1 MEKYTAEQYRALD
14 AEAFEAR
21 RAEVEAACLD
31 ENCALSVEELRSE
44 AALIKAEADRRKL
57 AGEVRSAKIDAV
69 LGMSGM
75 VKESSPQ
82 KRAVEEVEDF
92 TDTMQYRK
100 AFQEYVAT
108 GKKIELRQ
116 DQNTLTTDITT
127 NNGSLIPTMLVNRI
141 VQKLES
147 YGMIL
152 PLVARTSFPGGIEVP
167 TSSVRPVATW
177 VAEGA
182 SSDRQKKTADVIVFT
197 NHKLRCEISMS
208 QEVKTMAISAFEAKF
223 VEEVASAMTIAIEKA
238 ILAGTGTGQPTGI
251 LNGTIPAAQTVQ
263 WAAVTPTYAE
273 LIAAEAAIPVQY
285 EASAKWFM
293 TKAQFYK
300 ILGMVD
306 SNKQPVARVDH
317 GTEGRLQHTIF
328 GRDVII
334 HPYATEMGS
343 HLAGIFDFN
352 DYLLNTIYDLGIQR
366 TQDWDTEDWLTKAV
380 MNVDGKPL
388 TLDSLVVV
396 DKSA

>member
-31 ENCALSVEELRSE
+31 ENCALTVDELRSE

-57 AGEVRSAKIDAV
+57 AGEVRSAKIDAII
-69 LGMSGM
+69 GMGGT
-75 VKESSPQ
+75 VKESSAQ
-82 KRAVEEVEDF
+82 KRSFEDDGDF
-92 TDTMQYRK
+92 TDSMQYRK

-108 GKKIELRQ
+108 GKKIEVR
-116 DQNTLTTDITT
+116 DNQNTMTTDV
-127 NNGSLIPTMLVNRI
+127 GSVIPTMLVNRI
-141 VQKLES
+141 VQKMES

-152 PLVARTSFPGGIEVP
+152 PLVARTSFAGGIEVP

-182 SSDRQKKTADVIVFT
+182 GSDRQKKTTGVITFT
-197 NHKLRCEISMS
+197 NHKLRCEISMT
-208 QEVKTMAISAFEAKF
+208 QEVKSMAISAFEAKF
-223 VEEVASAMTIAIEKA
+223 VDEVASAMVIAIEKA
-238 ILAGTGTGQPTGI
+238 ILAGTGSGQPTGI
-251 LNGTIPAAQTVQ
+251 LHGTIPAAQTVE
-263 WAAVTPTYAE
+263 WVAETPTYAE
-273 LIAAEAAIPVQY
+273 LIAAEAAIPVEY

-293 TKAQFYK
+293 TKAQFYS
-300 ILGMVD
+300 ILGMMD
-306 SNKQPVARVDH
+306 ENKQPVARVDH

-328 GRDVII
+328 GRDVVI

-352 DYLLNTIYDLGIQR
+352 DYLLNTIYDLGIMR